1 MATKICLDAGHYGK
15 YNRSPVVKEYYE
27 SDMNWKLHL
36 KLKTELEK
44 YKDVEVITTRTNK
57 DNDLNNTER
66 GKMSKGCDLFIS
78 LHSNGASR
86 EDADHIV
93 IFVPVN
99 DNKTDID
106 EKSKTL
112 ANKLAPKLTEIMD
125 VNEKNYRVASVKSSY
140 DRDGDGVVNDNYYGV
155 LHGARLVN
163 TPAMIIEHSFHTN
176 KRSAEWLLVD
186 ANLDKLAQEEARIIA
201 EHYGL
206 KKIEE
211 NPKKIYRV
219 QVGAYLL
226 KNNAKKMQTKLQNA
240 GYSAIIVKSGLFY
253 KVQVGA
259 YNYKS
264 NAEKMMNGLKSKGYS
279 AFIVEAMV

>member
-1 MATKICLDAGHYGK
+1 MKICLDAGHYGK
-15 YNRSPVVKEYYE
+15 YNRSPVVPEYYE
-27 SDMNWKLHL
+27 SEMNWKLHL
-36 KLKTELEK
+36 KLKEELEK
-44 YKDVEVITTRTNK
+44 YQDVEVITTRADK
-57 DNDLNNTER
+57 DKDLNNTER

-78 LHSNGASR
+78 LHSNAASR

-99 DNKTDID
+99 DDRTDID
-106 EKSKTL
+106 EKSKAL
-112 ANKLAPKLTEIMD
+112 ANKIAPKLTEIMG
-125 VNEKNYRVASVKSSY
+125 VNEKNYRVAGVKSAY
-140 DRDGDGVVNDNYYGV
+140 DRDGDGIINDNYYGV

-176 KRSAEWLLVD
+176 KRSTKWLLVD
-186 ANLDKLAQEEARIIA
+186 ANLDKLAQEEAKIIA

-206 KKIEE
+206 KKIETK
-211 NPKKIYRV
+211 PKTIYRV

-226 KNNAKKMQTKLQNA
+226 KKNAQKTQTKLQNA

-259 YNYKS
+259 YSFKT
-264 NAEKMMNGLKSKGYS
+264 NAQKVMTGLKNKGYS
-279 AFIVEAMV
+279 AFIVEAKI